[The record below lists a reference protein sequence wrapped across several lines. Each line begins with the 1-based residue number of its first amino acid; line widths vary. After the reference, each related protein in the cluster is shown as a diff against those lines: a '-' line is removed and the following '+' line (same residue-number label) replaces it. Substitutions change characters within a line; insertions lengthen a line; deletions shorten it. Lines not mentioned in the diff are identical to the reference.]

1 MPQMTVRTFRTLF
14 WKFAAPID
22 QKSWVAL
29 LGDTKMHS
37 FLTQR
42 SRLKEFSRPA
52 VTHLLII
59 HFLRH
64 RLLFQNRAATALKCP
79 LVLPRLDHGQNT
91 PNRQIYEK
99 IPNIF
104 AELAPDSFKKSWK
117 EDFYTFFTSIK
128 ALGSTALEWVID
140 TIFFFK
146 LKLRHCRLLIPWK
159 GRTNGNK
166 WPHFTIQSAVGKK
179 T

>member
-1 MPQMTVRTFRTLF
+1 MTLMTFWPLF
-14 WKFAAPID
+14 RKFAAPID

-37 FLTQR
+37 FFTQI
-42 SRLKEFSRPA
+42 SRLKQFSRPA
-52 VTHLLII
+52 VTYMLIL

-64 RLLFQNRAATALKCP
+64 RLLFQNQTEMGLKCA
-79 LVLPRLDHGQNT
+79 LVLPHLDHGQNT

-99 IPNIF
+99 ISNIF
-104 AELAPDSFKKSWK
+104 AEKAPDSFNESWK
-117 EDFYTFFTSIK
+117 EDSYTFLTYVK

-146 LKLRHCRLLIPWK
+146 SKLRHCRLLKSWK
-159 GRTNGNK
+159 GRTSGNK
-166 WPHFTIQSAVGKK
+166 WPRLTLKSASGKK
-179 T
+179 S